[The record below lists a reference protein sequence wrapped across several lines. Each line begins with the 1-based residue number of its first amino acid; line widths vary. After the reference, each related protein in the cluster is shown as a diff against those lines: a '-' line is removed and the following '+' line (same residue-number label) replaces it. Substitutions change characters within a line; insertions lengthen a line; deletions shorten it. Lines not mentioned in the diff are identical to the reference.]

1 MPPAHV
7 LVVEDDARLRG
18 LVREALE
25 ATGHR
30 VTAVGTGGD
39 ALLCALDEDFDLVLL
54 DLNLPDVDGI
64 EIARRLHA
72 DGDVPIVMLTARGDV
87 ASRVEGL
94 YAGAADYVTK
104 PFDLQ
109 ELLARV
115 HVRLRERSAGDGLLE
130 HAGLRLRV
138 DVRMLAAGDAQVTL
152 PEREAEL
159 LRLLLSHPGRVFSRE
174 DLEARLYGD
183 DLPDSN
189 TVEVFVYH
197 LRRRIRALG
206 VPDPIRTVRG
216 KGYTVL

>member
-39 ALLCALDEDFDLVLL
+39 ALLRALDGGIDLVLL
-54 DLNLPDVDGI
+54 DLNLPDIDGI
-64 EIARRLHA
+64 EIARRLA
-72 DGDVPIVMLTARGDV
+72 DGEVPIVMLTARGDV

-104 PFDLQ
+104 PFELQ

-115 HVRLRERSAGDGLLE
+115 HVRLRERRAGDGTVE
-130 HAGLRLRV
+130 HAGLRLQV
-138 DVRMLAAGDAQVTL
+138 DVRTLMAGDAQVTL

-159 LRLLLSHPGRVFSRE
+159 LRLLLSNPGRVFSRE

-189 TVEVFVYH
+189 TVEVFVYQ

>member
-1 MPPAHV
+1 MLA
-7 LVVEDDARLRG
+7 VEDDARLTG

-39 ALLCALDEDFDLVLL
+39 ALLRALEGGIDLVLL

-64 EIARRLHA
+64 EIARRLA
-72 DGDVPIVMLTARGDV
+72 GEEVPIVMLTARGDI

-104 PFDLQ
+104 PFELQ

-115 HVRLRERSAGDGLLE
+115 HVRLRERGAGEGAVE
-130 HAGLRLRV
+130 HAGLRLQA
-138 DVRMLAAGDAQVTL
+138 DVRTLWAGDAQVTL

-159 LRLLLSHPGRVFSRE
+159 LRLLLTHPGRVFSRE

-189 TVEVFVYH
+189 TVEVFVYQ
-197 LRRRIRALG
+197 LRRRIKALG
-206 VPDPIRTVRG
+206 VADPIRTVRG

>member
-7 LVVEDDARLRG
+7 LVVEDDVRLRG

-30 VTAVGTGGD
+30 VTAVETGGE
-39 ALLCALDEDFDLVLL
+39 ALELALDGGIDLVLL
-54 DLNLPDVDGI
+54 DLNLPDVEGI
-64 EIARRLHA
+64 EVARRLA
-72 DGDVPIVMLTARGDV
+72 DEEVPIVMLTARGDV

-104 PFDLQ
+104 PFELQ

-115 HVRLRERSAGDGLLE
+115 HVRLRERGAGEAVVE
-130 HAGLRLRV
+130 HAGLRLQA
-138 DVRMLAAGDAQVTL
+138 DVRTLWAGDAQATL

-174 DLEARLYGD
+174 DLEARLYGE
-183 DLPDSN
+183 DLPESN
-189 TVEVFVYH
+189 TVEVFVYQ
-197 LRRRIRALG
+197 LRRRIRSLG
-206 VPDPIRTVRG
+206 VADPIRTVRG

>member
-30 VTAVGTGGD
+30 VTAVGTGSD
-39 ALLCALDEDFDLVLL
+39 ALLRALEGGIDLVLL

-64 EIARRLHA
+64 EVARRLA
-72 DGDVPIVMLTARGDV
+72 NEEVPIVMLTARGDV

-104 PFDLQ
+104 PFELQ

-115 HVRLRERSAGDGLLE
+115 HVRLRERGAGDGVIE
-130 HAGLRLRV
+130 HAGLSLQI
-138 DVRMLAAGDAQVTL
+138 DVRTLSAGDAKVTL

-159 LRLLLSHPGRVFSRE
+159 LRLLLTHPGRVFSRE

-189 TVEVFVYH
+189 TIEVFVYQ

-206 VPDPIRTVRG
+206 ASDPIRTVRG

>member
-1 MPPAHV
+1 V

-39 ALLCALDEDFDLVLL
+39 ALLRALEGGIDLVLL

-64 EIARRLHA
+64 EVARRLA
-72 DGDVPIVMLTARGDV
+72 DEGVPIVMLTARGDV

-104 PFDLQ
+104 PFELQ

-115 HVRLRERSAGDGLLE
+115 HVRLRERGAGEGAIE
-130 HAGLRLRV
+130 RAGLRLQT
-138 DVRMLAAGDAQVTL
+138 DVRTLWAGDAQVTL

-159 LRLLLSHPGRVFSRE
+159 LRLLLTHPGRVFSRE
-174 DLEARLYGD
+174 DLEVRLYGD
-183 DLPDSN
+183 DPPDSN
-189 TVEVFVYH
+189 TVEVFVYQ

-206 VPDPIRTVRG
+206 AADPIRTVRG